1 MIWWG
6 DRGRSRH
13 FNFYWI
19 NKQVNELRAV
29 WGFNFCSSWKKKNS
43 SPEFC
48 SYGDIDWYNRKTN
61 QRSGRK
67 QSRWKC
73 PAPWVQISTGYIS
86 TATSLEL
93 SWCRAF
99 PPPPFHLV
107 VSSWV
112 KKCLRSKPS
121 NTPHPVSNGIKASVD
136 RMEYWL
142 KPQMGRGW

>member
-1 MIWWG
+1 MRGW
-6 DRGRSRH
+6 GRSRH
-13 FNFYWI
+13 FNVYWI
-19 NKQVNELRAV
+19 NK
-29 WGFNFCSSWKKKNS
+29 WMSSEQPEALTSAPVGKKKKS

-48 SYGDIDWYNRKTN
+48 SYCDIDWYNHKTN

-112 KKCLRSKPS
+112 KKCLRSKPP

-136 RMEYWL
+136 RMEYRL